1 MCHDATSRK
10 SFVDLRQAFYWDGQR
25 LLRIGLVF
33 GYGLAYYRDILR
45 GIRQFAEQKPD
56 WIFTP
61 LSPDNQSIQTL
72 SSLKFDGL
80 IAHVYSVELA
90 EALIALRK
98 PVVNVSGV
106 LPEQP
111 IYRVSVDHVL
121 VGRMAAD
128 HLLDR
133 GFRQFGYVGY
143 PDRDF
148 SLGRERGFREQLELA
163 NCEVVTFYEKDQSH
177 PDPTGLWSWNTL
189 LPDWLKSLRK
199 PVAIF
204 TSQDIQG
211 VKVSEA
217 CRSAGLRVPDDVA
230 ILGVD
235 DDDLLCEMTRPSM
248 SSVALP
254 SQRIGYEAA
263 SLLSRLM
270 SGKRPSSRTML
281 LPPRE
286 VVVRQSTDVLC
297 IEDQIVAAA
306 IRYIRDHV
314 HLPIRVSNV
323 LKVIPVSR
331 RSLERRFLATLGRGI
346 SQEIRRV
353 HVDRAKSLLAG
364 TELPMS
370 QVARLSGFT
379 EGRQLSVVFRQE
391 TGLTPTAY
399 RRDHNG

>member
-1 MCHDATSRK
+1 M
-10 SFVDLRQAFYWDGQR
+10 
-25 LLRIGLVF
+25 LRIGLVF

-45 GIRQFAEQKPD
+45 GIKHYAEQKPD

-61 LSPDNQSIQTL
+61 LSPDSQSVQTL

-121 VGRMAAD
+121 VGEMAAE

-148 SLGRERGFREQLELA
+148 SIGRESGFRERLKLAKCTLE
-163 NCEVVTFYEKDQSH
+163 TFYESDQTH
-177 PDPTGLWSWNTL
+177 HDPTGLWSWNTQ
-189 LPDWLKSLRK
+189 LPGWLKSLKK
-199 PVAIF
+199 PVAVF

-217 CRSAGLRVPDDVA
+217 CRSAHLRVPEDVG

-254 SQRIGYEAA
+254 SERIGYEAA

-270 SGKRPSSRTML
+270 SGRRPSKKSTL

-286 VVVRQSTDVLC
+286 VVARQSTDILC
-297 IEDQIVAAA
+297 IEDHVVAAA
-306 IRYIRDHV
+306 IRYIRENV
-314 HLPIRVSNV
+314 HQPIRVSNV

-331 RSLERRFLATLGRGI
+331 RSLERKFLATLGRGI
-346 SQEIRRV
+346 SQEIRRG
-353 HVDRAKSLLAG
+353 HIDRAKSLLAG

-391 TGLTPTAY
+391 TGQTPTAY
-399 RRDHNG
+399 RRYHNG

>member
-1 MCHDATSRK
+1 MTLRVNLLSFCDK
-10 SFVDLRQAFYWDGQR
+10 SVVGWSIALQ
-25 LLRIGLVF
+25 RIGLVF

-45 GIRQFAEQKPD
+45 GIKHFAEQRSD

-61 LSPDNQSIQTL
+61 LSPDSQSVQ
-72 SSLKFDGL
+72 SLRSVKFDGL

-111 IYRVSVDHVL
+111 IYRVSVDHLL
-121 VGRMAAD
+121 VGRMAAE

-133 GFRQFGYVGY
+133 GFRHFGYVGY
-143 PDRDF
+143 PDHDF
-148 SLGRERGFREQLELA
+148 SVGRESGFRESLA
-163 NCEVVTFYEKDQSH
+163 AAGCTLNTFYEKDLAEV
-177 PDPTGLWSWNTL
+177 DPTGLWSWNTE
-189 LPDWLKSLRK
+189 LPAWLRSLKK
-199 PVAIF
+199 PVAVF

-217 CRSAGLRVPDDVA
+217 CRSAGLRVPEDVG

-254 SQRIGYEAA
+254 SERIGYEAA
-263 SLLSRLM
+263 FLLSRLM
-270 SGKRPSSRTML
+270 SRRKPLNRAML

-286 VVVRQSTDVLC
+286 VVARQSTDILC
-297 IEDQIVAAA
+297 MEDQIVAAA

-314 HLPIRVSNV
+314 HQPIRVANV

-331 RSLERRFLATLGRGI
+331 RSLERRFLTTLGRGI
-346 SQEIRRV
+346 SQEIRRG
-353 HVDRAKSLLAG
+353 HVERAKSLLVG

-370 QVARLSGFT
+370 EVARLSGFT

-391 TGLTPTAY
+391 TGQTPTAY
-399 RRDHNG
+399 RRRHNG